1 MKKITVFSSRGKSNF
16 DFNSHAKNWQEL
28 KLELEKMN
36 IFTEGMQ
43 TIIGE
48 KDLRE
53 ENIEVLPEADF
64 SLFILPETEKIEE
77 KPGMGEAFWKQFLG
91 AVKFD
96 EDPVEYQRKLRD
108 EWE

>member
-28 KLELEKMN
+28 KLELEKLD
-36 IFTEGMQ
+36 IFTDGMQ

-48 KDLRE
+48 KDLRKQ
-53 ENIEVLPEADF
+53 NNEVLPEEDF
-64 SLFILPETEKIEE
+64 SLFILPETENKWL
-77 KPGMGEAFWKQFLG
+77 KYVGTVQF
-91 AVKFD
+91 K
-96 EDPVEYQRKLRD
+96 EDPVEYQRNLRN

>member
-1 MKKITVFSSRGKSNF
+1 MKKITVFSFRGKSNF

-53 ENIEVLPEADF
+53 ENIEILPEADF
-64 SLFILPETEKIEE
+64 SLFILPETENKWL
-77 KPGMGEAFWKQFLG
+77 KYVGTVQFN
-91 AVKFD
+91 
-96 EDPVEYQRKLRD
+96 EDPVEYQRNLRND
-108 EWE
+108 WE

>member
-1 MKKITVFSSRGKSNF
+1 MKKITVFSSSGKSNF

-53 ENIEVLPEADF
+53 ENIELLPEADF
-64 SLFILPETEKIEE
+64 SLFILPETENKWL
-77 KPGMGEAFWKQFLG
+77 KYVGTVQFN
-91 AVKFD
+91 
-96 EDPVEYQRKLRD
+96 EDPVEYQRNLRND
-108 EWE
+108 WE